1 MIKKIESPCEL
12 KGGVWYRQYSVKD
25 EAEALR
31 IVGTGTGM
39 LYQSRIIN
47 ALYLFVEVAQ

>member
-1 MIKKIESPCEL
+1 MITKIESPRDL
-12 KGGVWYRQYSVKD
+12 KGGVWYRQYAVKD

-39 LYQSRIIN
+39 LYQSTIIK
-47 ALYLFVEVAQ
+47 ALFLFVEVAE